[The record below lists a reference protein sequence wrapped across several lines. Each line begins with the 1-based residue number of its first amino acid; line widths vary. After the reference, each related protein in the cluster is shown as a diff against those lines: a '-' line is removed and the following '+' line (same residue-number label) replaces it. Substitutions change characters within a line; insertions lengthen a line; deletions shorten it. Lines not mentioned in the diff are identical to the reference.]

1 LSSEGDNNIEPFD
14 WFRRFFGSSSSGSRG
29 SRQYPFGDMFRGFE
43 EMRSQMERQF
53 EEQFKNFQSTAPKE
67 LVREYQT
74 PEGGKIREVGPI
86 VYGYSMTIGPDGKP
100 RIREFGN
107 VRSSSPLR
115 GGGGGGGGGSF
126 STPLIS
132 SERQPLA
139 DVITTD
145 TEVKVVLEMPG
156 ANKENIKVNAYDN
169 SVEVTTTDQEQRKYR
184 EVIEIPPETDIETV
198 ASTYKN
204 GILEIVFKKKEQTKP
219 KGKQINVE

>member
-1 LSSEGDNNIEPFD
+1 
-14 WFRRFFGSSSSGSRG
+14 
-29 SRQYPFGDMFRGFE
+29 
-43 EMRSQMERQF
+43 
-53 EEQFKNFQSTAPKE
+53 
-67 LVREYQT
+67 
-74 PEGGKIREVGPI
+74 VGPI

-107 VRSSSPLR
+107 VRSSSPL
-115 GGGGGGGGGSF
+115 GGGGGSF

-184 EVIEIPPETDIETV
+184 EVIEVPPETDIETV

>member
-14 WFRRFFGSSSSGSRG
+14 WFRRFFGSSSSGSRD
-29 SRQYPFGDMFRGFE
+29 SRQYPFGHMFRGFE

-107 VRSSSPLR
+107 VRSSSPL
-115 GGGGGGGGGSF
+115 GGGGGGSF